1 LKKNKSFAQPSF
13 KDQDKVIF
21 LGDSISQAGVL
32 ANGYITLT
40 SKVIAKAYP
49 NLNIKLIGA
58 GMNGHKVPNCQQRLD
73 RDVLQKNPSIVFIYL
88 GVNDVWHWQ
97 HHKGTTAADFEA
109 GLRDMVAR
117 IQSYRARVVLCTP
130 SVIGE
135 KTEGT
140 NKYDAML
147 DAYADISR
155 AVADE
160 TGSELL
166 DLRHLF
172 MNYLKIQNHHNVK
185 SGIFTIDGV
194 HLNKQGNK
202 FVSELVLKALHV
214 PLIV

>member
-1 LKKNKSFAQPSF
+1 LKDNKKFTQPSL
-13 KDQDKVIF
+13 KDKDKIVF
-21 LGDSISQAGVL
+21 LGDSITQAGVL
-32 ANGYITLT
+32 PNGYITLT
-40 SKVIAKAYP
+40 SKVIAKACP
-49 NLNIKLIGA
+49 SLNIQLIGA
-58 GMNGHKVPNCQQRLD
+58 GMNAHKVPNCQKRLD

-117 IQSYRARVVLCTP
+117 IQNHRARVTLCTP

-135 KTEGT
+135 KTDGT

-155 AVADE
+155 AIANE

-166 DLRHLF
+166 DLRRLF
-172 MNYLKIQNHHNVK
+172 MNYLKTQNQHNTK
-185 SGIFTIDGV
+185 SGILTTDGV
-194 HLNKQGNK
+194 HLNKCGNK

-214 PLIV
+214 PLMV